1 MNNLNSSTKQGK
13 RKMRKKVDCLI
24 NTWWYLCLRY
34 QQETFDQFVKLG
46 SWLMLINSISYH
58 FLFVLSLRER
68 RIQSLSHLS
77 RKNKSLTLFELEFFC
92 FSSLLFLFNL
102 ISEMNLLR
110 LPLELIREFLTFLDA
125 SRLCALSQTCKFLKE
140 IGETNEYW
148 GPLFSLPHNHV
159 RVVPKQFLYVQILS
173 SLETNNQGN
182 QFFISTLL
190 LISCLVIRWPI
201 MKAVTKFSIWRVNF
215 FQLFRKHTVLSIL

>member
-1 MNNLNSSTKQGK
+1 
-13 RKMRKKVDCLI
+13 
-24 NTWWYLCLRY
+24 
-34 QQETFDQFVKLG
+34 
-46 SWLMLINSISYH
+46 MLINSLFDH
-58 FLFVLSLRER
+58 FPFVSLSLRWR
-68 RIQSLSHLS
+68 RIQSL
-77 RKNKSLTLFELEFFC
+77 
-92 FSSLLFLFNL
+92 L
-102 ISEMNLLR
+102 ISWGKKVWLSLNLNVSLPPQSNVEMNLLR
-110 LPLELIREFLTFLDA
+110 LPLELICEFLTFLDA
-125 SRLCALSQTCKFLKE
+125 PRLCALSQTCKYLKE
-140 IGETNEYW
+140 IAETNEYW